1 MVYKV
6 NSTKLYSWIYE
17 YFQDNPLPEDCPVS
31 KAELLGRLGT
41 QINAIRKASEK
52 EKLNRNPLREEIL
65 RVLEGTTEQNPMTA
79 QEIWDKSPVLQ
90 QERQVMGVTNLL
102 KKLVTD
108 GVVIKMP
115 RLDCRY
121 LVKYYINPDYNNEE

>member
-1 MVYKV
+1 
-6 NSTKLYSWIYE
+6 
-17 YFQDNPLPEDCPVS
+17 
-31 KAELLGRLGT
+31 
-41 QINAIRKASEK
+41 
-52 EKLNRNPLREEIL
+52 
-65 RVLEGTTEQNPMTA
+65 
-79 QEIWDKSPVLQ
+79 
-90 QERQVMGVTNLL
+90 MGVTNLL